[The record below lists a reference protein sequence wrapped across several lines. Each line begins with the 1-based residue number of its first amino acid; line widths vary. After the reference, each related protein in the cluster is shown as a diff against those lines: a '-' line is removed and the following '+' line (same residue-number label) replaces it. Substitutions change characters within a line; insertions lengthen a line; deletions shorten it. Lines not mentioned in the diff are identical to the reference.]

1 MLTRAQ
7 IIEGSSRLYPFYLL
21 RSGSGLF
28 LKFEAFTDA
37 NRFFHR
43 SYCWTVPELVGVESQ
58 FSSLIEEIQELEVH
72 FTPSDQK
79 GGLFPQ
85 DYRNPCYEAL
95 FNFVRFQ
102 IQDQGSE
109 ISVKYEMIGCF
120 VRFMFRIF
128 EYDDDEDTIDECISD
143 IRLFFSPQVSDGI
156 SVEEIV
162 DKCIYEVW
170 EYIKPVEVDEENECF
185 Y

>member
-1 MLTRAQ
+1 MLTREQ

-21 RSGSGLF
+21 RSRCGF
-28 LKFEAFTDA
+28 LWNFEVFTDA

-43 SYCWTVPELVGVESQ
+43 SYCWTVPELVGIEGQ

-72 FTPSDQK
+72 FTPSDQRA
-79 GGLFPQ
+79 GLFPQ
-85 DYRNPCYEAL
+85 DYRSPCYEAL

-102 IQDQGSE
+102 VQDQGSE

-120 VRFMFRIF
+120 VRFMFKIF
-128 EYDDDEDTIDECISD
+128 EYDDDEDIIDEFISD
-143 IRLFFSPQVSDGI
+143 IRLFFNPQVSDGI

-162 DKCIYEVW
+162 EKCIYEVW
-170 EYIKPVEVDEENECF
+170 DFIKPVEIDEEF
-185 Y
+185 QIY